1 MPPVISKSESTPAL
15 RKMSST
21 GDASALCTC
30 STMAVMTFAHKQ
42 IKHLFIADIKY
53 RFRSPQRAHHDIKHV
68 GSTVHIHKPHP
79 RVPCGWR
86 WKGLTSILRFTVLK
100 LSSDRVSS
108 LAAQAAGGSRGGIR
122 MAGLPS
128 DAGRSMS
135 ARL

>member
-1 MPPVISKSESTPAL
+1 MTSSMLVPRYISKSL
-15 RKMSST
+15 IQGCLM
-21 GDASALCTC
+21 
-30 STMAVMTFAHKQ
+30 
-42 IKHLFIADIKY
+42 
-53 RFRSPQRAHHDIKHV
+53 V
-68 GSTVHIHKPHP
+68 GV
-79 RVPCGWR
+79 G
-86 WKGLTSILRFTVLK
+86 KGLTSILRFTVLK